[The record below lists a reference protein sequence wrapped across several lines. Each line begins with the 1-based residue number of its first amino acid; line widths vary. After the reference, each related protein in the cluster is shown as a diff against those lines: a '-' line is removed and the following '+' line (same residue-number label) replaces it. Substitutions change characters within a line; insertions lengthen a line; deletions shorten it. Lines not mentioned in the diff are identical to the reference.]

1 MGYDGIKPKKTS
13 REYEIWK
20 NIGHILKAYGENIS
34 MEEGICYIIGAGEF
48 DYPKLRPKESD
59 YIIGVDGGF
68 AYLKEMGLKP
78 DMVLGD
84 FDSFGQI
91 PVHSK
96 LIQLAPE
103 KDDTDMMAAL
113 RQGMELGYRSFHI
126 YGGLGGR
133 LSHTIANLQCLVWL
147 LKRGARGYLFYKNIT
162 ITAVTNG
169 SITFGKE
176 KKGYLSVFTFDGEA
190 KGVTLKNLKYPLE
203 DAVLKTDYP
212 IGVSN
217 EFLGMESE
225 VSVKE
230 GVLLLVME
238 EI

>member
-1 MGYDGIKPKKTS
+1 
-13 REYEIWK
+13 
-20 NIGHILKAYGENIS
+20 

-48 DYPKLRPKESD
+48 DYPKLKPGESD
-59 YIIGVDGGF
+59 YVIGVDGGF
-68 AYLKEMGLKP
+68 AYLKKMELEP

-84 FDSFGQI
+84 FDSFRQS
-91 PVHSK
+91 PVHPN
-96 LIQLAPE
+96 LIQLEPE
-103 KDDTDMMAAL
+103 KDDTDMLAAL
-113 RQGMELGYRSFHI
+113 RKGMELGYRSFHI

-133 LSHTIANLQCLVWL
+133 ISHTIANLQCLVWL

-162 ITAVTNG
+162 ITAVRNG

-176 KKGYLSVFTFDGEA
+176 KKGYLSVFAFDGEA

-217 EFLGMESE
+217 EFQGIESE
-225 VSVKE
+225 VSVRD
-230 GVLLLVME
+230 GVLLLMME

>member
-1 MGYDGIKPKKTS
+1 
-13 REYEIWK
+13 
-20 NIGHILKAYGENIS
+20 
-34 MEEGICYIIGAGEF
+34 MEDGICYIIGAGEF
-48 DYPKLRPKESD
+48 DYPGIKPEEAD
-59 YIIGVDGGF
+59 YVIGVDGGF
-68 AYLKEMGLKP
+68 AYLKKMGLKP

-84 FDSFGQI
+84 FDSFGQS
-91 PVHSK
+91 PVHSN

-103 KDDTDMMAAL
+103 KDDTDMLAAL

-133 LSHTIANLQCLVWL
+133 ISHTIANFQCLVWL
-147 LKRGARGYLFYKNIT
+147 LKRGARGYLFYKNIK
-162 ITAVTNG
+162 ITAVRNG

-176 KKGYLSVFTFDGEA
+176 KKGYLSVFAFDGEA
-190 KGVTLKNLKYPLE
+190 KGVTLKNLKYPLQ

-225 VSVKE
+225 VSVRE
-230 GVLLLVME
+230 GVLLLVIE
-238 EI
+238 EM

>member
-1 MGYDGIKPKKTS
+1 
-13 REYEIWK
+13 
-20 NIGHILKAYGENIS
+20 

-48 DYPKLRPKESD
+48 DYPKLKPGKSD
-59 YIIGVDGGF
+59 YVIGVDGGF
-68 AYLKEMGLKP
+68 AYLKKMELEP

-84 FDSFGQI
+84 FDSFRQS
-91 PVHSK
+91 PVHPN

-103 KDDTDMMAAL
+103 KDDTDMLAAL
-113 RQGMELGYRSFHI
+113 RKGMELGYRSFHI

-133 LSHTIANLQCLVWL
+133 ISHTIANLQCLVWL

-162 ITAVTNG
+162 ITAVRNG

-176 KKGYLSVFTFDGEA
+176 KKGYLSVFAFDGEA
-190 KGVTLKNLKYPLE
+190 KGVTLKNVKYPLE

-217 EFLGMESE
+217 EFQGMESE
-225 VSVKE
+225 VSVRE
-230 GVLLLVME
+230 GVLLLMME